1 MQEDLSHI
9 RTDYQKLQL
18 DETIMEKNP
27 FLQFEKW
34 MSEVI
39 AGNVIEPNAMTI
51 STVDAN
57 GKPSSRIV
65 LLRGLTEKGFVF
77 FTNYESKKATDL
89 SLNPFVALNFFWPA
103 LERQVRVEGKV
114 SKISY
119 EESLAYFQSRPKES
133 QISAWASPQSNKIE
147 NREVLEEKVKALEK
161 QYSEEALLPKPDFW
175 GGYLITPSYFEFWQG
190 RANRLH
196 DRLVF
201 EFLENNW
208 TIKRIAP

>member
-9 RTDYQKLQL
+9 RTDYKKLQL
-18 DETIMEKNP
+18 DEKMMEKNP

-34 MSEVI
+34 MNEAIS
-39 AGNVIEPNAMTI
+39 GNVIEPNAMTV

-77 FTNYESKKATDL
+77 FTNYESKKGTDL
-89 SLNPFVALNFFWPA
+89 LHNPFVALNFFWPA

-133 QISAWASPQSNKIE
+133 QISAWASPQSNEIE
-147 NREVLEEKVKALEK
+147 NREILEEKVKALEK

-201 EFLENNW
+201 ELLENKW
-208 TIKRIAP
+208 AIKRIAP